1 MLSHREHSQDA
12 LFARRE
18 EPGTSTALFED
29 PSRQDVMLVEAREQ
43 RLSSRNSVASE
54 GSSVSSGRKSPRVDG
69 TSPKRLRQSLT

>member
-43 RLSSRNSVASE
+43 RLSSRNSVGE
-54 GSSVSSGRKSPRVDG
+54 GSSVSSGRESPRVDG